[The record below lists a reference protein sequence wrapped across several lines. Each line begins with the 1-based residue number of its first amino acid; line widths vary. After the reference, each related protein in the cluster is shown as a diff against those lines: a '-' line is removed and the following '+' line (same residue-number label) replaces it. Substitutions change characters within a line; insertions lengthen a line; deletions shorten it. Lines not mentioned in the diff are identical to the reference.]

1 MKKAIPFKK
10 HFALLTAC
18 ILSAVMLTVFSL
30 SADAL
35 ELPEYEN
42 GVITNISNSSIL
54 ANMPEETVKQGDDI
68 NDFSYLI
75 EVIEQQEMTV
85 CNGGKNYT
93 VPIEIEWSFD
103 NADTSQLGYREI
115 VGKIIPPEGCTFADG
130 VIDTVIIPFT
140 VIPDSD
146 SPVEITDIFN
156 YQLIKSGVMLA
167 VGDEDCWNETVE
179 YWYDFLGSVTGYT
192 EYGDEAVLILESL
205 DISDVNINAEGEY
218 TVTAMFAL
226 DDEYNNKFFISDE
239 LRTIK
244 IPVRISNPDNFE
256 IQIIGQD
263 TGCFMGVYLHNQDSE
278 VQVYYVESE
287 NELMHNKLTEYTAL
301 PADENLAVA
310 GGGIFRIFSYSLNPY
325 SHYYF
330 YLECGEERSN
340 YIHIYYDENNI
351 NVSEFTGGDRDG
363 GDAGSNSLPDY
374 TLPYGDDES
383 AQDNSSKDEN
393 KKTDLTENEKEK
405 SKVSESPKKSTSN
418 IQSSTNDLMQNFTA
432 ESTTVFENTTHN
444 YAESQTEIYDDN
456 NDEGYD
462 NFTEIVTETKDIISG
477 YRLNLL
483 LQNNDYAVFSKG
495 GITVQIPR
503 NTIEKLNVS
512 DNDRFSVE
520 IIKTDEN
527 TVTVTIF
534 FNNSEITLIEGMKII
549 APFDYESGNITVKE
563 VNNGKVINSTYD
575 KASNTVSFLTG
586 KTGTFKITCEN
597 SSFENTDINTTDQ
610 GSSGVDLFLIV
621 VAVLVLLTAC
631 VTVAVLLFR
640 RRKR

>member
-18 ILSAVMLTVFSL
+18 ILSAVILTVFSL

-42 GVITNISNSSIL
+42 GVITDISNSSIL
-54 ANMPEETVKQGDDI
+54 ANLPEETVKQGYDI

-167 VGDEDCWNETVE
+167 VGDEGCWNETVE
-179 YWYDFLGSVTGYT
+179 YWYNFLGFVTGYT
-192 EYGDEAVLILESL
+192 EYGDEAALILESL

-263 TGCFMGVYLHNQDSE
+263 LSCFIGAYLHNQDSE
-278 VQVYYVESE
+278 VQIYYVESE

-310 GGGIFRIFSYSLNPY
+310 GGGIFRIFNYSLNSY

-351 NVSEFTGGDRDG
+351 IVPEFTGGDRDG

-374 TLPYGDDES
+374 TLPYRDDES

-393 KKTDLTENEKEK
+393 KKTD
-405 SKVSESPKKSTSN
+405 
-418 IQSSTNDLMQNFTA
+418 
-432 ESTTVFENTTHN
+432 FENTTHN

-456 NDEGYD
+456 NDESYD

-575 KASNTVSFLTG
+575 KASNTVSFLAG

>member
-54 ANMPEETVKQGDDI
+54 ANLPEETVKQGYDI

-167 VGDEDCWNETVE
+167 VGDEGCWNETVE
-179 YWYDFLGSVTGYT
+179 YWYDFLGFVTGYT

-263 TGCFMGVYLHNQDSE
+263 LSCFMGVYLHNQDSE
-278 VQVYYVESE
+278 VQIYYVESE

-310 GGGIFRIFSYSLNPY
+310 GGGIFRIFNNSLNYY

-340 YIHIYYDENNI
+340 YIHIYYEENNI
-351 NVSEFTGGDRDG
+351 IVSEFTGGDRDG
-363 GDAGSNSLPDY
+363 GDAG
-374 TLPYGDDES
+374 
-383 AQDNSSKDEN
+383 
-393 KKTDLTENEKEK
+393 
-405 SKVSESPKKSTSN
+405 
-418 IQSSTNDLMQNFTA
+418 
-432 ESTTVFENTTHN
+432 
-444 YAESQTEIYDDN
+444 
-456 NDEGYD
+456 
-462 NFTEIVTETKDIISG
+462 
-477 YRLNLL
+477 
-483 LQNNDYAVFSKG
+483 
-495 GITVQIPR
+495 
-503 NTIEKLNVS
+503 
-512 DNDRFSVE
+512 
-520 IIKTDEN
+520 
-527 TVTVTIF
+527 
-534 FNNSEITLIEGMKII
+534 
-549 APFDYESGNITVKE
+549 
-563 VNNGKVINSTYD
+563 
-575 KASNTVSFLTG
+575 
-586 KTGTFKITCEN
+586 
-597 SSFENTDINTTDQ
+597 
-610 GSSGVDLFLIV
+610 
-621 VAVLVLLTAC
+621 
-631 VTVAVLLFR
+631 
-640 RRKR
+640 

>member
-18 ILSAVMLTVFSL
+18 ILSAVILTVFSL

-54 ANMPEETVKQGDDI
+54 ANMPEETVKQGYDI

-156 YQLIKSGVMLA
+156 YQLIKSGVMIA

-179 YWYDFLGSVTGYT
+179 YWYELLGFVTGYT
-192 EYGDEAVLILESL
+192 EYGDEAGLILESL

-278 VQVYYVESE
+278 VQIYYVESE

-310 GGGIFRIFSYSLNPY
+310 GGGIFRIFSYSLNSY

-393 KKTDLTENEKEK
+393 KKTD
-405 SKVSESPKKSTSN
+405 
-418 IQSSTNDLMQNFTA
+418 
-432 ESTTVFENTTHN
+432 FENTTHN

-534 FNNSEITLIEGMKII
+534 LNNSEITLLEGMKII

-621 VAVLVLLTAC
+621 ALVLVLLTAC
-631 VTVAVLLFR
+631 VTAAVLLFR

>member
-54 ANMPEETVKQGDDI
+54 ANIPEETVKQGYDI

-93 VPIEIEWSFD
+93 VPIEIQWSFD

-167 VGDEDCWNETVE
+167 VGDEGCWNETVE
-179 YWYDFLGSVTGYT
+179 YWYDFLGFVTGYT
-192 EYGDEAVLILESL
+192 EYGDEAGLILESL

-244 IPVRISNPDNFE
+244 IPVIISNPDNFE

-263 TGCFMGVYLHNQDSE
+263 LSCFMGVYLHNQDSE
-278 VQVYYVESE
+278 VQIYYVESE

-310 GGGIFRIFSYSLNPY
+310 GGGIFRIFSYSLNSY

-363 GDAGSNSLPDY
+363 GDAGPNPLPDY
-374 TLPYGDDES
+374 TLPYRDDES

-393 KKTDLTENEKEK
+393 KKTD
-405 SKVSESPKKSTSN
+405 
-418 IQSSTNDLMQNFTA
+418 
-432 ESTTVFENTTHN
+432 FENTTHN

-462 NFTEIVTETKDIISG
+462 NFTEIVTKTKDIISG

-621 VAVLVLLTAC
+621 ALVLVLLTAC

>member
-54 ANMPEETVKQGDDI
+54 ANMPEETVKQGYDI

-156 YQLIKSGVMLA
+156 YQLIKSGVMIA

-179 YWYDFLGSVTGYT
+179 YWYELLGFVTGYT
-192 EYGDEAVLILESL
+192 EYGDEAGLILESL

-278 VQVYYVESE
+278 VQIYYVESE

-310 GGGIFRIFSYSLNPY
+310 GGGIFRIFSYSLNSY

-374 TLPYGDDES
+374 TLPYRDDES

-393 KKTDLTENEKEK
+393 KKTD
-405 SKVSESPKKSTSN
+405 
-418 IQSSTNDLMQNFTA
+418 
-432 ESTTVFENTTHN
+432 FENTTHN

-462 NFTEIVTETKDIISG
+462 NFTEIVTKTKDIISG

-575 KASNTVSFLTG
+575 KASNTVSFLTD

-621 VAVLVLLTAC
+621 ALVLVLLTAC
-631 VTVAVLLFR
+631 VTAAVLLFR

>member
-54 ANMPEETVKQGDDI
+54 ANMPEETVKQGYDI

-167 VGDEDCWNETVE
+167 VGDEGCWNETVE
-179 YWYDFLGSVTGYT
+179 YWYNFLGFVTGYT

-263 TGCFMGVYLHNQDSE
+263 LSCFMGVYLHNQDSE
-278 VQVYYVESE
+278 VQIYYVESE

-310 GGGIFRIFSYSLNPY
+310 GGGIFRIFNNSLNSY

-351 NVSEFTGGDRDG
+351 IVPEFTGGDRDG

-374 TLPYGDDES
+374 TLPYRDDES

-393 KKTDLTENEKEK
+393 KKTDLTENGKEE

-418 IQSSTNDLMQNFTA
+418 IQSSTNDLMQ
-432 ESTTVFENTTHN
+432 
-444 YAESQTEIYDDN
+444 
-456 NDEGYD
+456 

-575 KASNTVSFLTG
+575 KASNTVSFLAG

>member
-54 ANMPEETVKQGDDI
+54 ANIPEETVKQGYDI

-167 VGDEDCWNETVE
+167 VGDEGCWNETVE
-179 YWYDFLGSVTGYT
+179 YWYDFLGFVTGYT

-244 IPVRISNPDNFE
+244 IPVIISNPDNFE

-263 TGCFMGVYLHNQDSE
+263 LSCFMGAYLHNQDSE
-278 VQVYYVESE
+278 VQIYYVESE

-310 GGGIFRIFSYSLNPY
+310 GGGIFRIFNNSLNYY

-393 KKTDLTENEKEK
+393 KKTD
-405 SKVSESPKKSTSN
+405 
-418 IQSSTNDLMQNFTA
+418 
-432 ESTTVFENTTHN
+432 FENTTHN

-503 NTIEKLNVS
+503 STIEKLNVS

-621 VAVLVLLTAC
+621 ALVLVLLTAC

>member
-18 ILSAVMLTVFSL
+18 ILSAVMLTVFSF

-54 ANMPEETVKQGDDI
+54 ANMPEETVKQGYDI
-68 NDFSYLI
+68 SDFSYLI

-93 VPIEIEWSFD
+93 VPIEIQWSFD
-103 NADTSQLGYREI
+103 NADTSQPGYREI

-167 VGDEDCWNETVE
+167 VGDEGGWNETVE
-179 YWYDFLGSVTGYT
+179 YWYELLGFVTGYT
-192 EYGDEAVLILESL
+192 EYGDEAGLILESL

-244 IPVRISNPDNFE
+244 IPVIISNPDNFE

-263 TGCFMGVYLHNQDSE
+263 LSCFMGVYLHNQDSE
-278 VQVYYVESE
+278 VQIYYVESE

-310 GGGIFRIFSYSLNPY
+310 GGGIFRIFSYSLNSY

-363 GDAGSNSLPDY
+363 GDAGPNPLPDY
-374 TLPYGDDES
+374 TLPYRDDES

-393 KKTDLTENEKEK
+393 KKTD
-405 SKVSESPKKSTSN
+405 
-418 IQSSTNDLMQNFTA
+418 
-432 ESTTVFENTTHN
+432 FENTTHN

-462 NFTEIVTETKDIISG
+462 NFTEIVTKTKDIISG

-621 VAVLVLLTAC
+621 ALVLVLLTAC
-631 VTVAVLLFR
+631 VTAAVLLFR

>member
-10 HFALLTAC
+10 LFALLTAC

-54 ANMPEETVKQGDDI
+54 ANMPEETVKQGYDI

-167 VGDEDCWNETVE
+167 VGDEGCWNETVE
-179 YWYDFLGSVTGYT
+179 YWYDFLGFVTGYT
-192 EYGDEAVLILESL
+192 EYGDEAALILESL

-263 TGCFMGVYLHNQDSE
+263 LSCFNGVYLHNQDSE
-278 VQVYYVESE
+278 VQIYYVESE

-310 GGGIFRIFSYSLNPY
+310 GGGIFRIFSYSLNSY

-374 TLPYGDDES
+374 TLPYRDDES

-393 KKTDLTENEKEK
+393 KKTDLTENG
-405 SKVSESPKKSTSN
+405 SESPKKSTSN

-462 NFTEIVTETKDIISG
+462 NFTEIVTKTKDIISG

-503 NTIEKLNVS
+503 NSIEKLNVS

-534 FNNSEITLIEGMKII
+534 FNNSEITLIEGIKII

-610 GSSGVDLFLIV
+610 SSSGVDLFLIV
-621 VAVLVLLTAC
+621 VALLVLLTAC

>member
-54 ANMPEETVKQGDDI
+54 ANLPEETVKQGYDI

-179 YWYDFLGSVTGYT
+179 YWYDLLGFVTGYT

-263 TGCFMGVYLHNQDSE
+263 PSCFMGVYLHNQDSE
-278 VQVYYVESE
+278 VQIYYVESE

-310 GGGIFRIFSYSLNPY
+310 GGGIFRIFNNSLNPY

-340 YIHIYYDENNI
+340 YIHICYDENNI
-351 NVSEFTGGDRDG
+351 IGSEFTGGDRDG

-374 TLPYGDDES
+374 NLPYRDDES

-393 KKTDLTENEKEK
+393 GKEE

-418 IQSSTNDLMQNFTA
+418 IQTSTNDLMQNFTA

-444 YAESQTEIYDDN
+444 YAESQTEIYDNN

>member
-54 ANMPEETVKQGDDI
+54 ANIPEETVKQGYDI
-68 NDFSYLI
+68 NDFSYLM

-85 CNGGKNYT
+85 CNGEKNYT

-103 NADTSQLGYREI
+103 NADTSKLGYREI

-179 YWYDFLGSVTGYT
+179 YWYDFFGFVTGYT

-244 IPVRISNPDNFE
+244 IPVKISNPDNFE

-263 TGCFMGVYLHNQDSE
+263 LSCFKGVYLHNQDSE
-278 VQVYYVESE
+278 VQIYCVESE

-310 GGGIFRIFSYSLNPY
+310 GRGIFRIFSDSLNSY

-330 YLECGEERSN
+330 YLECGGERSN

-374 TLPYGDDES
+374 TLPYRDDES

-393 KKTDLTENEKEK
+393 KKTDLTENG
-405 SKVSESPKKSTSN
+405 SESPKKSTSN

-483 LQNNDYAVFSKG
+483 LQNNDYAVFSKD

-503 NTIEKLNVS
+503 NAIEKLNVS

>member
-54 ANMPEETVKQGDDI
+54 ANIPEETVKQGYDI

-167 VGDEDCWNETVE
+167 VGDEGCWNETVE
-179 YWYDFLGSVTGYT
+179 YWYEFLGFVTGYT

-263 TGCFMGVYLHNQDSE
+263 LSCFMGVYLHNQDSE
-278 VQVYYVESE
+278 VQIYYVESE
-287 NELMHNKLTEYTAL
+287 NELMLNKLTEYTAL

-310 GGGIFRIFSYSLNPY
+310 GGGIFRIFNDSLNSY

-351 NVSEFTGGDRDG
+351 IVSEFTGGDRDG

-374 TLPYGDDES
+374 TLPYRDDES

-393 KKTDLTENEKEK
+393 KKTD
-405 SKVSESPKKSTSN
+405 
-418 IQSSTNDLMQNFTA
+418 
-432 ESTTVFENTTHN
+432 FENTTRN

>member
-54 ANMPEETVKQGDDI
+54 ANMPEETVKQGYDI

-93 VPIEIEWSFD
+93 VPIEIQWSFD

-156 YQLIKSGVMLA
+156 YQLIKSGVMIA

-179 YWYDFLGSVTGYT
+179 YWYDFLGFVTGYT

-263 TGCFMGVYLHNQDSE
+263 LSCFMGVYLHNQDSE
-278 VQVYYVESE
+278 VQIYYVESE

-310 GGGIFRIFSYSLNPY
+310 GGGIFRIFNNSLNSY

-351 NVSEFTGGDRDG
+351 IVPEFTGGDRDG

-374 TLPYGDDES
+374 TLPYRDDES

-393 KKTDLTENEKEK
+393 KKTD
-405 SKVSESPKKSTSN
+405 
-418 IQSSTNDLMQNFTA
+418 
-432 ESTTVFENTTHN
+432 FENTTHN

-462 NFTEIVTETKDIISG
+462 NFTEIVTKTKDIISG

-621 VAVLVLLTAC
+621 ALVLVLLTAC
-631 VTVAVLLFR
+631 VTAAVLLFR

>member
-42 GVITNISNSSIL
+42 GVITNISNSSTL
-54 ANMPEETVKQGDDI
+54 ANIPEETVKQGYDI

-85 CNGGKNYT
+85 CNGGKIYT

-167 VGDEDCWNETVE
+167 VGDEGCWNETVE
-179 YWYDFLGSVTGYT
+179 YWYDVLGFVTGYT

-263 TGCFMGVYLHNQDSE
+263 LSCFMGVYLHNQDSE
-278 VQVYYVESE
+278 VQIYYVESE

-310 GGGIFRIFSYSLNPY
+310 GGGIFRIFSYSLNSY

-374 TLPYGDDES
+374 TLPYRDDES

-393 KKTDLTENEKEK
+393 KKTDLTENG
-405 SKVSESPKKSTSN
+405 SESPKKSTSN

-575 KASNTVSFLTG
+575 KASNTVSFLTS

>member
-30 SADAL
+30 SADAF

-54 ANMPEETVKQGDDI
+54 ANIPEETVKQGYDI

-167 VGDEDCWNETVE
+167 VGDEGCWNETVE
-179 YWYDFLGSVTGYT
+179 YWYDFLGFVTGYT
-192 EYGDEAVLILESL
+192 EYGDEAALILESL

-263 TGCFMGVYLHNQDSE
+263 LSCFMGVYLHNQDSE
-278 VQVYYVESE
+278 VQIYYVESE

-310 GGGIFRIFSYSLNPY
+310 GGGIFRIFNYSLNSY

-340 YIHIYYDENNI
+340 YIHICYDENNI
-351 NVSEFTGGDRDG
+351 IVSEFTGGDRDG

-374 TLPYGDDES
+374 TLPYRDDES

-393 KKTDLTENEKEK
+393 KKTD
-405 SKVSESPKKSTSN
+405 
-418 IQSSTNDLMQNFTA
+418 
-432 ESTTVFENTTHN
+432 FENTTHN

-456 NDEGYD
+456 NDESYD

-575 KASNTVSFLTG
+575 KASNTVSFLAG

>member
-54 ANMPEETVKQGDDI
+54 ANMPEETVKQGYDI

-93 VPIEIEWSFD
+93 VPIEIQWSFD

-167 VGDEDCWNETVE
+167 VGDEGCWNETVE

-263 TGCFMGVYLHNQDSE
+263 LSCFMGVYLHNQDSE
-278 VQVYYVESE
+278 VQIYYVESE

-310 GGGIFRIFSYSLNPY
+310 GGGIFRIFNNSLNSY

-351 NVSEFTGGDRDG
+351 IVPEFTGGDRDG

-374 TLPYGDDES
+374 TLPYRDDES

-393 KKTDLTENEKEK
+393 KKTD
-405 SKVSESPKKSTSN
+405 
-418 IQSSTNDLMQNFTA
+418 
-432 ESTTVFENTTHN
+432 FENTTHN

-456 NDEGYD
+456 IDEGYD

-621 VAVLVLLTAC
+621 ALVLVLLTAC
-631 VTVAVLLFR
+631 VTAAVLLFR

>member
-54 ANMPEETVKQGDDI
+54 ANLPEETVKQGYDI

-167 VGDEDCWNETVE
+167 VGDEGCWNETVE
-179 YWYDFLGSVTGYT
+179 YWYDLLGFVTGYT

-226 DDEYNNKFFISDE
+226 DDEYSNKFFISDE

-263 TGCFMGVYLHNQDSE
+263 LSCFMGVYLHNQDSE
-278 VQVYYVESE
+278 VQIYYVESE

-310 GGGIFRIFSYSLNPY
+310 GGGIFRIFNNSLNSY

-340 YIHIYYDENNI
+340 YIHICYDENNI
-351 NVSEFTGGDRDG
+351 IGSEFTGGDRDG

-374 TLPYGDDES
+374 NLPYRDDES

-393 KKTDLTENEKEK
+393 GKEK
-405 SKVSESPKKSTSN
+405 SKVSESQKKSTSN
-418 IQSSTNDLMQNFTA
+418 IQTSTNDLMQNFTA

>member
-18 ILSAVMLTVFSL
+18 ILSAVMLTVFS
-30 SADAL
+30 
-35 ELPEYEN
+35 
-42 GVITNISNSSIL
+42 NSSIL
-54 ANMPEETVKQGDDI
+54 ANIPEETVKQGYDI

-167 VGDEDCWNETVE
+167 VGDEGCWNETVE
-179 YWYDFLGSVTGYT
+179 YWYDFLGFVTGYT

-226 DDEYNNKFFISDE
+226 DDEYKNKFFISDE

-263 TGCFMGVYLHNQDSE
+263 LSCFMGVYLHNQDSE
-278 VQVYYVESE
+278 VQIYYVESE
-287 NELMHNKLTEYTAL
+287 NELMHDKLTEYTAL

-310 GGGIFRIFSYSLNPY
+310 GGGIFRIFNNSLNSY

-340 YIHIYYDENNI
+340 YIHIYYEENNI
-351 NVSEFTGGDRDG
+351 IVSEFTGGDRDG

-374 TLPYGDDES
+374 TLPYRDDES

-393 KKTDLTENEKEK
+393 KKTDLTENGKEK

>member
-54 ANMPEETVKQGDDI
+54 ANIPEETVKQGYDI

-167 VGDEDCWNETVE
+167 VGDEGCWNETVE
-179 YWYDFLGSVTGYT
+179 YWYDVLGFVTGYT

-263 TGCFMGVYLHNQDSE
+263 LSCFMGVYLHNQDSE
-278 VQVYYVESE
+278 VQIYYVESE

-310 GGGIFRIFSYSLNPY
+310 GGGIFRIFSYSLNSY

-374 TLPYGDDES
+374 TLPYRDDES

-393 KKTDLTENEKEK
+393 KKTD
-405 SKVSESPKKSTSN
+405 
-418 IQSSTNDLMQNFTA
+418 
-432 ESTTVFENTTHN
+432 FENTTHN

-462 NFTEIVTETKDIISG
+462 NFTEIVTKTKDIISG

-631 VTVAVLLFR
+631 VTAAVLLFR

>member
-54 ANMPEETVKQGDDI
+54 ANIPEETVKQGYDI

-167 VGDEDCWNETVE
+167 VGDEGCWNETVE
-179 YWYDFLGSVTGYT
+179 YWYDVLGFVTGYT

-263 TGCFMGVYLHNQDSE
+263 LSCFMGVYLHNQDSE
-278 VQVYYVESE
+278 VQIYYVESE

-310 GGGIFRIFSYSLNPY
+310 GGGIFRIFNNSLNSY

-374 TLPYGDDES
+374 TLPYRDDES

-393 KKTDLTENEKEK
+393 KKTD
-405 SKVSESPKKSTSN
+405 
-418 IQSSTNDLMQNFTA
+418 
-432 ESTTVFENTTHN
+432 FENTTHN

-462 NFTEIVTETKDIISG
+462 NFTEIVTKTKDIISG

-549 APFDYESGNITVKE
+549 APFDYENGNITVKE

-610 GSSGVDLFLIV
+610 GSRSVDLFLIV
-621 VAVLVLLTAC
+621 ALVLVLLTAC

>member
-54 ANMPEETVKQGDDI
+54 ANMPEETVKQGYDI
-68 NDFSYLI
+68 SDFSYLI

-167 VGDEDCWNETVE
+167 VGDEGCWNETVE
-179 YWYDFLGSVTGYT
+179 YWYNFLGFVTGYT
-192 EYGDEAVLILESL
+192 EYGDEAALILESL

-244 IPVRISNPDNFE
+244 IPVIISNPDNFE

-263 TGCFMGVYLHNQDSE
+263 LSCFMGVYLHNQDSE
-278 VQVYYVESE
+278 VQIYYVESE

-310 GGGIFRIFSYSLNPY
+310 GGGIFRIFNNSLNSY

-351 NVSEFTGGDRDG
+351 IVPEFTGGDRDG

-374 TLPYGDDES
+374 TLPYRDDES

-393 KKTDLTENEKEK
+393 KKTDLTENGKEE

-418 IQSSTNDLMQNFTA
+418 IQSSTNDLMQ
-432 ESTTVFENTTHN
+432 
-444 YAESQTEIYDDN
+444 
-456 NDEGYD
+456 

-575 KASNTVSFLTG
+575 KASNTVSFLAG

>member
-54 ANMPEETVKQGDDI
+54 ANMPEETVKQGYDI

-167 VGDEDCWNETVE
+167 VGDEGCWNETVE
-179 YWYDFLGSVTGYT
+179 YWYNFLGFVTGYT
-192 EYGDEAVLILESL
+192 EYGDEAALILESL

-244 IPVRISNPDNFE
+244 IPVIISNPDNFE

-263 TGCFMGVYLHNQDSE
+263 LSCFMGVYLHNQDSE
-278 VQVYYVESE
+278 VQIYYVESE

-310 GGGIFRIFSYSLNPY
+310 GGGIFRIFNNSLNSY

-351 NVSEFTGGDRDG
+351 IVPEFTGGDRDG

-374 TLPYGDDES
+374 TLPYRDDES

-393 KKTDLTENEKEK
+393 KKTDLTENGKEE

-418 IQSSTNDLMQNFTA
+418 IQSSTNDLMQ
-432 ESTTVFENTTHN
+432 
-444 YAESQTEIYDDN
+444 
-456 NDEGYD
+456 

-575 KASNTVSFLTG
+575 KASNTVSFLAG

>member
-54 ANMPEETVKQGDDI
+54 ANIPEETVKQGYDI

-93 VPIEIEWSFD
+93 VPIEIQWSFD
-103 NADTSQLGYREI
+103 NADTSQPGYREI

-167 VGDEDCWNETVE
+167 LGDEGCWNETVE
-179 YWYDFLGSVTGYT
+179 YWYDFLGFVTGYT
-192 EYGDEAVLILESL
+192 EYGDEAGLILESL

-244 IPVRISNPDNFE
+244 IPVIISNPDNFE

-263 TGCFMGVYLHNQDSE
+263 LSCFMGVYLHNQDSE
-278 VQVYYVESE
+278 VQIYYVESE

-310 GGGIFRIFSYSLNPY
+310 GGGIFRIFSYSLNSY

-330 YLECGEERSN
+330 YLECGEEHSN

-351 NVSEFTGGDRDG
+351 IASEFTGGDRDG
-363 GDAGSNSLPDY
+363 GDAGPNPLPDY
-374 TLPYGDDES
+374 TLPYRDDES

-393 KKTDLTENEKEK
+393 KKTD
-405 SKVSESPKKSTSN
+405 
-418 IQSSTNDLMQNFTA
+418 
-432 ESTTVFENTTHN
+432 FENTTHN

-462 NFTEIVTETKDIISG
+462 NFTEIVTKTKDIISG

-621 VAVLVLLTAC
+621 TLVLVLLTAC

>member
-54 ANMPEETVKQGDDI
+54 ANMPEETVKQGYDI
-68 NDFSYLI
+68 SDFSYLI

-167 VGDEDCWNETVE
+167 VGDEGCWNETVE
-179 YWYDFLGSVTGYT
+179 YWYNFLSFVTGYT
-192 EYGDEAVLILESL
+192 EYGDEAALILESL

-244 IPVRISNPDNFE
+244 IPVIISNPDNFE

-263 TGCFMGVYLHNQDSE
+263 LSCFMGAYLHNQDSE
-278 VQVYYVESE
+278 VQIYYVESE

-310 GGGIFRIFSYSLNPY
+310 GGGIFRIFNNSLNSY

-351 NVSEFTGGDRDG
+351 IVPEFTGGDRDG

-374 TLPYGDDES
+374 TLPYRDDES

-393 KKTDLTENEKEK
+393 KKTDLTENGKEE

-418 IQSSTNDLMQNFTA
+418 IQSSTNDLMQ
-432 ESTTVFENTTHN
+432 
-444 YAESQTEIYDDN
+444 
-456 NDEGYD
+456 

-575 KASNTVSFLTG
+575 KASNTVSFLAG

>member
-54 ANMPEETVKQGDDI
+54 ANIPEETVKQGYDI

-167 VGDEDCWNETVE
+167 VGDEGCWNETVE
-179 YWYDFLGSVTGYT
+179 YWYDFLGFVTGYT

-263 TGCFMGVYLHNQDSE
+263 LSCFMGVYLHNQDSE
-278 VQVYYVESE
+278 VQIYYVESE
-287 NELMHNKLTEYTAL
+287 NELMLNKLTEYTAL

-310 GGGIFRIFSYSLNPY
+310 GGGIFRIFNDSLNSY

-340 YIHIYYDENNI
+340 YIHIYYDENSI

-374 TLPYGDDES
+374 TLPYRDDES

-393 KKTDLTENEKEK
+393 KKTD
-405 SKVSESPKKSTSN
+405 
-418 IQSSTNDLMQNFTA
+418 
-432 ESTTVFENTTHN
+432 FENTTHN

>member
-54 ANMPEETVKQGDDI
+54 ANIPEETVKQGYDI

-93 VPIEIEWSFD
+93 VPIEIQWSFD
-103 NADTSQLGYREI
+103 NADTSQPGYREI

-167 VGDEDCWNETVE
+167 LGDEGCWNETVE
-179 YWYDFLGSVTGYT
+179 YWYDFLGFVTGYT
-192 EYGDEAVLILESL
+192 EYGDEAGLILESL

-263 TGCFMGVYLHNQDSE
+263 LSCFMGVYLHNQDSE
-278 VQVYYVESE
+278 VQIYYVESE

-310 GGGIFRIFSYSLNPY
+310 GGGIFRIFSYSLNSY

-374 TLPYGDDES
+374 TLPYRDDES

-393 KKTDLTENEKEK
+393 KKTD
-405 SKVSESPKKSTSN
+405 
-418 IQSSTNDLMQNFTA
+418 
-432 ESTTVFENTTHN
+432 FENTTHN

-462 NFTEIVTETKDIISG
+462 NFTEIVTKTKDIISG

-621 VAVLVLLTAC
+621 TLVLVLLTAC

>member
-54 ANMPEETVKQGDDI
+54 ANIPEETVKQGYDI

-167 VGDEDCWNETVE
+167 VGDEGCWNETVE
-179 YWYDFLGSVTGYT
+179 YWYDFLGFVTGYT

-244 IPVRISNPDNFE
+244 IPVIISNPDNFE

-263 TGCFMGVYLHNQDSE
+263 LSCFMGVYLHNQDSE
-278 VQVYYVESE
+278 VQIYYVESE

-310 GGGIFRIFSYSLNPY
+310 GGGIFRIFNNSLNYY

-393 KKTDLTENEKEK
+393 KKN
-405 SKVSESPKKSTSN
+405 
-418 IQSSTNDLMQNFTA
+418 
-432 ESTTVFENTTHN
+432 
-444 YAESQTEIYDDN
+444 
-456 NDEGYD
+456 
-462 NFTEIVTETKDIISG
+462 
-477 YRLNLL
+477 R
-483 LQNNDYAVFSKG
+483 
-495 GITVQIPR
+495 
-503 NTIEKLNVS
+503 S
-512 DNDRFSVE
+512 D
-520 IIKTDEN
+520 
-527 TVTVTIF
+527 
-534 FNNSEITLIEGMKII
+534 
-549 APFDYESGNITVKE
+549 
-563 VNNGKVINSTYD
+563 
-575 KASNTVSFLTG
+575 
-586 KTGTFKITCEN
+586 
-597 SSFENTDINTTDQ
+597 
-610 GSSGVDLFLIV
+610 
-621 VAVLVLLTAC
+621 
-631 VTVAVLLFR
+631 
-640 RRKR
+640 RKRKRKIKSF

>member
-54 ANMPEETVKQGDDI
+54 ANIPEETVKQGYDI
-68 NDFSYLI
+68 NDFSYLM

-85 CNGGKNYT
+85 CNGEKNYT

-103 NADTSQLGYREI
+103 NADTSKLGYREI

-179 YWYDFLGSVTGYT
+179 YWYDFFGFVTGYT

-244 IPVRISNPDNFE
+244 IPVKISNPDNFE

-263 TGCFMGVYLHNQDSE
+263 LSCFKGVYLHNQDSE
-278 VQVYYVESE
+278 VQIYCVESE

-310 GGGIFRIFSYSLNPY
+310 GGGIFRIFNNSLNYY

-340 YIHIYYDENNI
+340 YIHIYYDKNNI

-374 TLPYGDDES
+374 TLPYRDDES

-393 KKTDLTENEKEK
+393 KKTD
-405 SKVSESPKKSTSN
+405 
-418 IQSSTNDLMQNFTA
+418 
-432 ESTTVFENTTHN
+432 FENTTHN

-483 LQNNDYAVFSKG
+483 LQNNDYAVFSKD

-503 NTIEKLNVS
+503 NAIEKLNVS

-520 IIKTDEN
+520 IIKTDED

-549 APFDYESGNITVKE
+549 APFDYENGNITVKE
-563 VNNGKVINSTYD
+563 VNNGKVINNTYD
-575 KASNTVSFLTG
+575 KASNTLSFLTG

-597 SSFENTDINTTDQ
+597 SSFENADINTTDQ
-610 GSSGVDLFLIV
+610 GSSGVNLFLIV

>member
-54 ANMPEETVKQGDDI
+54 ANMPEETVKQGYDI

-156 YQLIKSGVMLA
+156 YQLIKSGVMIA

-179 YWYDFLGSVTGYT
+179 YWYELLGFVTGYT
-192 EYGDEAVLILESL
+192 EYGDEAGLILESL

-263 TGCFMGVYLHNQDSE
+263 TGCFMGVYLRNQDSE
-278 VQVYYVESE
+278 VQIYYVESE

-310 GGGIFRIFSYSLNPY
+310 GGGIFRIFSYSLNSY

-374 TLPYGDDES
+374 TLPYRDDES

-393 KKTDLTENEKEK
+393 KKTD
-405 SKVSESPKKSTSN
+405 
-418 IQSSTNDLMQNFTA
+418 
-432 ESTTVFENTTHN
+432 FENTTHN

-462 NFTEIVTETKDIISG
+462 NFTEIVTKTKDIISG

-621 VAVLVLLTAC
+621 ALVLVLLTAC

>member
-54 ANMPEETVKQGDDI
+54 ANMPEETVKQGYDI

-156 YQLIKSGVMLA
+156 YQLIKSGVMIA

-179 YWYDFLGSVTGYT
+179 YWYELLGFVTGYT
-192 EYGDEAVLILESL
+192 EYGDEAGLILESL

-278 VQVYYVESE
+278 VQIYYVESE

-310 GGGIFRIFSYSLNPY
+310 GGGIFRIFNYSLNPD

-340 YIHIYYDENNI
+340 YIHIYYDGNNI

-374 TLPYGDDES
+374 TLPYRDDES

-393 KKTDLTENEKEK
+393 KKTD
-405 SKVSESPKKSTSN
+405 
-418 IQSSTNDLMQNFTA
+418 
-432 ESTTVFENTTHN
+432 FENTTHN

-462 NFTEIVTETKDIISG
+462 NFTEIVTKTKDIISG

-621 VAVLVLLTAC
+621 ALVLVLLTAC

>member
-54 ANMPEETVKQGDDI
+54 ANIPEETVKQGYDI

-167 VGDEDCWNETVE
+167 VGDEGCWNETVE
-179 YWYDFLGSVTGYT
+179 YWYDFLGFVTGYT

-263 TGCFMGVYLHNQDSE
+263 LSCFTGVYLHYQDSE
-278 VQVYYVESE
+278 VQIYYVESE

-310 GGGIFRIFSYSLNPY
+310 GGGIFRIFSDSLNSY

-374 TLPYGDDES
+374 TLPYRDDES

-393 KKTDLTENEKEK
+393 KKTDLTENG
-405 SKVSESPKKSTSN
+405 SESPEKSTSN

-503 NTIEKLNVS
+503 NTIKKLNVS

-610 GSSGVDLFLIV
+610 GSSGVNLFLIV

>member
-54 ANMPEETVKQGDDI
+54 ANLPEETVKQGYDI

-167 VGDEDCWNETVE
+167 VGDEGCWNETVE
-179 YWYDFLGSVTGYT
+179 YWYDLLGFVTGYT

-263 TGCFMGVYLHNQDSE
+263 LSCFMGVYLHNQDSE
-278 VQVYYVESE
+278 VQIYYVESE

-310 GGGIFRIFSYSLNPY
+310 GGGIFRIFNNSLNPY

-340 YIHIYYDENNI
+340 YIHICYDENNI
-351 NVSEFTGGDRDG
+351 IGSEFTGGDRDG

-374 TLPYGDDES
+374 NLPYRDDES

-393 KKTDLTENEKEK
+393 GKEK

-418 IQSSTNDLMQNFTA
+418 IQTSTNDLMQNFTA

>member
-54 ANMPEETVKQGDDI
+54 ANMPEETVKQGYDI

-167 VGDEDCWNETVE
+167 VGDEGCWNETVE
-179 YWYDFLGSVTGYT
+179 YWYNFLSFVTGYT
-192 EYGDEAVLILESL
+192 EYGDEAALILESL

-244 IPVRISNPDNFE
+244 IPVIISNPDNFE

-263 TGCFMGVYLHNQDSE
+263 LSCFMGAYLHNQDSE
-278 VQVYYVESE
+278 VQIYYVESE

-310 GGGIFRIFSYSLNPY
+310 GGGIFRIFNNSLNSY

-351 NVSEFTGGDRDG
+351 IVPEFTGGDRDG

-374 TLPYGDDES
+374 TLPYRDDES

-393 KKTDLTENEKEK
+393 KKTDLTENGKEE

-418 IQSSTNDLMQNFTA
+418 IQSSTNDLMQ
-432 ESTTVFENTTHN
+432 
-444 YAESQTEIYDDN
+444 
-456 NDEGYD
+456 

-575 KASNTVSFLTG
+575 KASNTVSFLAG

>member
-54 ANMPEETVKQGDDI
+54 ANMPEETVKQGYDI

-146 SPVEITDIFN
+146 SPVEITEIFN

-179 YWYDFLGSVTGYT
+179 YWYELLGFVTGYT
-192 EYGDEAVLILESL
+192 EYGDEAGLILESL

-263 TGCFMGVYLHNQDSE
+263 TGCFMGVYLRNQDSE
-278 VQVYYVESE
+278 VQIYYVESE

-310 GGGIFRIFSYSLNPY
+310 GGGIFRIFNYSLNSY

-374 TLPYGDDES
+374 TLPYRDDES

-393 KKTDLTENEKEK
+393 KKTD
-405 SKVSESPKKSTSN
+405 
-418 IQSSTNDLMQNFTA
+418 
-432 ESTTVFENTTHN
+432 FENTTHN

-621 VAVLVLLTAC
+621 ALVLVLLTAC

>member
-54 ANMPEETVKQGDDI
+54 ANIPEETVKQGYDI

-167 VGDEDCWNETVE
+167 VGDEGCWNETVE
-179 YWYDFLGSVTGYT
+179 YWYDVLGFVTGYT

-263 TGCFMGVYLHNQDSE
+263 LSCFMGVYLHNQDSE
-278 VQVYYVESE
+278 VQIYYVESE

-310 GGGIFRIFSYSLNPY
+310 GGGIFRIFSYSLNSY

-374 TLPYGDDES
+374 TLPYRDDES

-393 KKTDLTENEKEK
+393 KKTD
-405 SKVSESPKKSTSN
+405 
-418 IQSSTNDLMQNFTA
+418 
-432 ESTTVFENTTHN
+432 FENTTHN

-462 NFTEIVTETKDIISG
+462 NFTEIVTKTKDIISG

-549 APFDYESGNITVKE
+549 APFDYENGNITVKE

-610 GSSGVDLFLIV
+610 GSRSVDLFLIV
-621 VAVLVLLTAC
+621 ALVLVLLTAC

>member
-1 MKKAIPFKK
+1 
-10 HFALLTAC
+10 
-18 ILSAVMLTVFSL
+18 
-30 SADAL
+30 
-35 ELPEYEN
+35 
-42 GVITNISNSSIL
+42 
-54 ANMPEETVKQGDDI
+54 
-68 NDFSYLI
+68 
-75 EVIEQQEMTV
+75 
-85 CNGGKNYT
+85 
-93 VPIEIEWSFD
+93 
-103 NADTSQLGYREI
+103 
-115 VGKIIPPEGCTFADG
+115 
-130 VIDTVIIPFT
+130 
-140 VIPDSD
+140 
-146 SPVEITDIFN
+146 
-156 YQLIKSGVMLA
+156 
-167 VGDEDCWNETVE
+167 
-179 YWYDFLGSVTGYT
+179 
-192 EYGDEAVLILESL
+192 
-205 DISDVNINAEGEY
+205 
-218 TVTAMFAL
+218 
-226 DDEYNNKFFISDE
+226 
-239 LRTIK
+239 
-244 IPVRISNPDNFE
+244 
-256 IQIIGQD
+256 
-263 TGCFMGVYLHNQDSE
+263 HNQDSE
-278 VQVYYVESE
+278 VQIYYVESE

-310 GGGIFRIFSYSLNPY
+310 GGGIFRIFKGSLNSY

-340 YIHIYYDENNI
+340 YIHIYYDENDI
-351 NVSEFTGGDRDG
+351 IVSKFTGGDRDA
-363 GDAGSNSLPDY
+363 GDAGSNPLPDY
-374 TLPYGDDES
+374 TLPYRDDES

-393 KKTDLTENEKEK
+393 KKTDLTENGKEK